1 MARYRVGL
9 VEDQH
14 IIRAGLCSLV
24 ESFGDFSVVA
34 EGEDGDDI
42 PRLLDDYHLDV
53 LIMDIAMKRMSGLD
67 ALPVIRQHRPDLPVI
82 MLSMYG
88 TKEFIFR
95 ALQDGAAAYVMKDGA
110 VVELHLALRAVLRG
124 ERYLSPRISSELVDA
139 VFLSRADPFGVGD
152 VLSPRQLEILRL
164 IALGKATKEI
174 AFQLGLSS
182 KTVETHRAQIM
193 NRLQIRDIPG
203 LIFYALRNGI
213 ISLDVI
219 Q

>member
-14 IIRAGLCSLV
+14 IVRAGLCSLV
-24 ESFGDFSVVA
+24 ESLGDFSVVA
-34 EGEDGDDI
+34 EGEDGEDVSRILDNHDLD
-42 PRLLDDYHLDV
+42 LLIL
-53 LIMDIAMKRMSGLD
+53 DIAMKRLSGLD
-67 ALPVIRQHRPDLPVI
+67 ALPAIRQRCPDLPVI
-82 MLSMYG
+82 MLTMYG

-95 ALQDGAAAYVMKDGA
+95 ALQEGARAYVMKDSA

-124 ERYLSPRISSELVDA
+124 ERYLSPRISTELVDA
-139 VFLSRADPFGVGD
+139 IFLSRADPFGVGD

-174 AFQLGLSS
+174 AFQLGLSG

-213 ISLDVI
+213 ISLDLI

>member
-1 MARYRVGL
+1 MASYRVGL

-24 ESFGDFSVVA
+24 ESFSDFSVVA
-34 EGEDGDDI
+34 EGEDGDDV
-42 PRLLDDYHLDV
+42 PRMLRDHQIDV
-53 LIMDIAMKRMSGLD
+53 LIMDIAMKRVSGLD
-67 ALPVIRQHRPDLPVI
+67 ALALIREHYPDVPVI

-95 ALQDGAAAYVMKDGA
+95 ALQDGAAGYVMKDGA
-110 VVELHLALRAVLRG
+110 VIELHLALRSVLRG
-124 ERYLSPRISSELVDA
+124 ERYLSPRISSELVNA
-139 VFLSRADPFGVGD
+139 IFQARSDPFGVSE

-164 IALGKATKEI
+164 IALGKASKEI
-174 AFQLGLSS
+174 AFELGLSA
-182 KTVETHRAQIM
+182 KTVDTHRTQIM

-213 ISLDVI
+213 ISLDLI

>member
-1 MARYRVGL
+1 MASYRVGL

-24 ESFGDFSVVA
+24 ESFSDFSVVA
-34 EGEDGDDI
+34 EGADGDDV
-42 PRLLDDYHLDV
+42 PRMLRDHQIDV
-53 LIMDIAMKRMSGLD
+53 LIMDIAMKRVSGLE
-67 ALPVIRQHRPDLPVI
+67 ALALIRKHYPEVPVI

-95 ALQDGAAAYVMKDGA
+95 ALQDGAAGYVMKDGA
-110 VVELHLALRAVLRG
+110 VIELHLALRSVLRG
-124 ERYLSPRISSELVDA
+124 ERYLSPRISSELVNA
-139 VFLSRADPFGVGD
+139 IFQARSDPFGVGE
-152 VLSPRQLEILRL
+152 VLSPRQLEVLRL

-174 AFQLGLSS
+174 AFELGLSA
-182 KTVETHRAQIM
+182 KTVDTH
-193 NRLQIRDIPG
+193 RLQIMSRLQIHDIPG

-213 ISLDVI
+213 ISLDLI